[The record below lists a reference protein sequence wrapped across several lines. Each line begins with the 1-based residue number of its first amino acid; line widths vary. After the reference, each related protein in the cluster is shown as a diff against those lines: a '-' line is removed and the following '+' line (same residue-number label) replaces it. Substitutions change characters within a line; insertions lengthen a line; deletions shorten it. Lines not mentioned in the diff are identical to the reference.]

1 MLIRVDG
8 VARSNG
14 KTIGQFCAIIPPKA
28 TGSCRRKATL
38 YGIGVCLGARGC
50 SLWCNLPHRSEI
62 ARSAVDC
69 RAIKGAVLVED
80 HAALRRAPVALA
92 AKFVENRLIPHPA
105 GWCQFKYDS
114 RATAGRPVPAPGR

>member
-38 YGIGVCLGARGC
+38 YGIGVCLAARGC
-50 SLWCNLPHRSEI
+50 PLWGDLPDRTEIVRSTLYG
-62 ARSAVDC
+62 RAVKC
-69 RAIKGAVLVED
+69 AVLVEGNATLRIAPIGIAGEAVENGLRP
-80 HAALRRAPVALA
+80 HAAGLSQFEYGSPTGRAAP
-92 AKFVENRLIPHPA
+92 
-105 GWCQFKYDS
+105 G
-114 RATAGRPVPAPGR
+114 GRPV

>member
-38 YGIGVCLGARGC
+38 CGIGVCLAARGC
-50 SLWCNLPHRSEI
+50 SLWSNLPHCSEI
-62 ARSAVDC
+62 ICATDCCCAV
-69 RAIKGAVLVED
+69 KGAVLVEGN
-80 HAALRRAPVALA
+80 AALRITPIAIAL
-92 AKFVENRLIPHPA
+92 KTVEDGLIPHTA
-105 GWCQFKYDS
+105 GLRQFKHGS
-114 RATAGRPVPAPGR
+114 